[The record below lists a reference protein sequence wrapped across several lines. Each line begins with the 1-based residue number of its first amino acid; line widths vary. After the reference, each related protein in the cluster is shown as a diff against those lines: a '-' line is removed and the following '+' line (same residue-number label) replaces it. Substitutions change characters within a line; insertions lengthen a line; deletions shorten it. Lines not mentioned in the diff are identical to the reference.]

1 MSYNSVIRSEDVQA
15 FEKLNENYDHIKS
28 RQDFMQK
35 VNDYFK
41 ENGRVEGCPGV
52 EFETLANIHERMKD
66 NIGLPYPES
75 FFNTNSKTME
85 MLQSMMNRVADN
97 PETLFRSWHF
107 KGGEAVVNLAN
118 NRLQLMFDEKPTQ
131 ENLTKLKQ
139 HGFKWAPKVK
149 AWQRQ
154 LTHKTMAVC
163 DKIDFLKPFD
173 GKKPTDLQPN
183 PPKRNEPE
191 R

>member
-15 FEKLNENYDHIKS
+15 FEKLNENYDHIKG

-41 ENGRVEGCPGV
+41 ENGRLEGCPYLEPEAIV
-52 EFETLANIHERMKD
+52 SITANMK
-66 NIGLPYPES
+66 GFPCLPYPES

-85 MLQSMMNRVADN
+85 MLQTMMNRVADK

-107 KGGEAVVNLAN
+107 EGGEAVVNLAN

-139 HGFKWAPKVK
+139 HGFKWAPKAK

-154 LTHKTMAVC
+154 LTHKTMATC

-173 GKKPTDLQPN
+173 GKKPTDFQPN